1 MVTGAPLVSLHP
13 AGHGYLTHHYLR
25 ASLRDASNDTYDG
38 HWHQWRG
45 FCYRKHYP
53 EYLYPNDPIRSEDC
67 ILEFLMECR
76 IVRLNRA
83 NTVKTKKAAIKCM
96 FERAGFPDPTS
107 GRRISLVIRGM
118 KNEDGPERKTKQPI
132 TRRHLLGIY
141 EDFQAQKLGKRG
153 SAIWAAACLC
163 LFFCLRSK
171 NAVSNDKTRHFDP
184 RYIIKRRD
192 IRFLAGQGQSVRVIE
207 LTPETAPSIT
217 RMVVRVGRTKTGPGF
232 QRAINVNKHPLICVV
247 KAVISHLLATPGLPG
262 DAPVCAFDDFLE
274 EGQAAKLVVTKQ
286 ELAAAAKAT
295 ALRLGDKVEDYA
307 THSFRIGSATAMA
320 AAGFPD
326 SFTMYWG
333 HWKSASYRLYIRHTE
348 EDPWESKLPDALIS
362 QDLNPT
368 QGQHP
373 LNGAWLWGED

>member
-1 MVTGAPLVSLHP
+1 MVPGAPLDRLHP
-13 AGHGYLTHHYLR
+13 AGHGYLINHYLR
-25 ASLRDASNDTYDG
+25 ASLKDASNETYDG
-38 HWHQWRG
+38 HWTQWRG

-67 ILEFLMECR
+67 VLEFLIECR

-83 NTVKTKKAAIKCM
+83 NTIKTKKASIKSM
-96 FERAGFPDPTS
+96 FERAGLSDPTS

-118 KNEDGPERKTKQPI
+118 RNEDGPERKTKQPV
-132 TRRHLLGIY
+132 TRRHLQGIH
-141 EDFQAQKLGKRG
+141 EDLQAQKLGKKG

-163 LFFCLRSK
+163 FFFCLRSK
-171 NAVSNDKTRHFDP
+171 NAVAKDKTRGFDP
-184 RYIIKRRD
+184 SYIIKRRD
-192 IRFLAGQGQSVRVIE
+192 IRFLVVQGGSVREVE
-207 LTPETAPSIT
+207 LTPETAPYIT
-217 RMVVRVGRTKTGPGF
+217 RMVIIVGRTKTGPGF
-232 QRAINVNKHPLICVV
+232 ERGINVNKHPFICVA
-247 KAVISHLLATPGLPG
+247 KAIISHLMATPGLPG

-274 EGQAAKLVVTKQ
+274 EGETAKLVVTRK

-333 HWKSASYRLYIRHTE
+333 HWKSPSYRLYIRHTE

-362 QDLNPT
+362 QDLHPT
-368 QGQHP
+368 QGRHP
-373 LNGAWLWGED
+373 MNGDRLWGEY